1 MTAELVSVA
10 SLFVMFVVMY
20 CVIRM
25 YLSVMKLCERK
36 VFQAQDPEI
45 ERLLQ
50 TADRRAA
57 RWSLALRGNR
67 QTAVEQGAWVN
78 RARPQEHDERFL

>member
-1 MTAELVSVA
+1 
-10 SLFVMFVVMY
+10 
-20 CVIRM
+20 
-25 YLSVMKLCERK
+25 MKLCERK